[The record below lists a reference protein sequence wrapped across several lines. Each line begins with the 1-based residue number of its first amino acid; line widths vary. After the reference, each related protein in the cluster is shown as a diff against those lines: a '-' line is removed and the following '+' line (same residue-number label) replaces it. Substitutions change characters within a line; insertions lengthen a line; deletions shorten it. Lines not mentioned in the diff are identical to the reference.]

1 MSASDILK
9 RRSPGRLLPSLE
21 VLKGLRLDRLV
32 ADGDDCAPIDHLSRL
47 GLLVVSMIFLAMAMI
62 MLPSDSALIIV
73 SRTHQFLVFHY
84 VFRTLVATAMVGLG
98 IRASGRKTR
107 VADFYLFAAIGFAYA
122 VEGTVFNPSYFLAFL
137 QVCGALAWFST
148 LDILPLGIVLATA
161 SGVYSL
167 ALLRFGIP
175 QDARACAVSDYVA
188 GVWLTSVSM
197 LMCGTMRAHWQQ
209 RNAELVAK
217 QVDAE
222 NKLSL
227 LGRHLGQVFHDLSNG
242 LAVISGHLHLLQ
254 MNPDLDGE
262 IKHSLGRMD
271 LATTSLIQLRDF
283 VLAMV
288 SGKESGIRQ
297 QVSSAELN
305 QLLKSILCTLCPEA
319 TGHLTI
325 DVEPERRFYIA
336 TTGVTYAILNAVTNS
351 VKTHHQFRSKGNADS
366 DQFAIHVAVNATPQ
380 GTYIEV
386 RDNGPGFPD
395 HVLERLFK
403 QPITTRGPGSHGL
416 GVDNIRRYI
425 ECQGGSVR
433 VYNDGG
439 AVVALTIPLGAN

>member
-1 MSASDILK
+1 MSYLNSKAPCRRSTATLETTPSRSFLLQRTCAKTPLYLNFAKKTRPMSASDILK

-137 QVCGALAWFST
+137 
-148 LDILPLGIVLATA
+148 
-161 SGVYSL
+161 
-167 ALLRFGIP
+167 
-175 QDARACAVSDYVA
+175 
-188 GVWLTSVSM
+188 
-197 LMCGTMRAHWQQ
+197 
-209 RNAELVAK
+209 
-217 QVDAE
+217 
-222 NKLSL
+222 
-227 LGRHLGQVFHDLSNG
+227 HLGQVFHDLSNG